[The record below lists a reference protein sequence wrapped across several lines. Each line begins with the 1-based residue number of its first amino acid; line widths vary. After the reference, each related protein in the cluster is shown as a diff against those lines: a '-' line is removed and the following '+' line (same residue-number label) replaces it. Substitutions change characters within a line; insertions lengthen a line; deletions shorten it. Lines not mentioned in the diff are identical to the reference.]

1 MLNNI
6 KMKNKLLIFASTMI
20 AFILTV
26 GALGYFYISQGSKD
40 MSSMFNDNLTP
51 IVHLENSKLHA
62 KSIEASM
69 LSLLYN
75 FDTLSPSQV
84 DERIDNI
91 QLYSENL
98 SSDMALYEKS
108 RLDDFETKT
117 LSEFKKARNEYVE
130 SLNKM
135 LELARAGDKTE
146 AADLFRAKK
155 DQLAKYQDYL
165 EELTKYNVEAAAGVD
180 RQNNIESA
188 NAAKITAGA
197 IALALICA
205 AALTY
210 LITISITRPLTV
222 ANLQLKTIAEGDLST
237 SIPEKYTAFKDEI
250 GEMSR
255 SIEHMQSSLRSLIAG
270 IKNSSDTIQES
281 SQTLLTITRESS
293 EAINCVARAMEEVA
307 SASMDQAKNSD
318 LITGMACKL
327 GDEIAHADA
336 LASDMI
342 ELSHKTSVLGQ
353 KGLQIV
359 GELDAKMSENM
370 RVSREI
376 NVEVNDMY
384 NYLKNIEQTVI
395 LIDKIANQT
404 NLLSLNASIEAAR
417 AGEMGR
423 GFAIVADEIRKLSEE
438 TEKAAKDI
446 NEMVSTIEYKAQGV
460 VNTMDEV
467 ESIVIQQGEAVNSTK
482 GVFTDTAELISKVV
496 ASVEQVK
503 NHTNDVNDNKEKI
516 IAAIG
521 HISSLI
527 QETTAATEET
537 SASME
542 EQAAAIEEVEN
553 HTGELSSIAQ
563 LLQRDVDKFKI

>member
-26 GALGYFYISQGSKD
+26 GALGYFYIAQGSKD

-62 KSIEASM
+62 KSIETSM

-84 DERIDNI
+84 DESIDNI

-117 LSEFKKARNEYVE
+117 LSEFKKARSEYVE
-130 SLNKM
+130 SLNKV
-135 LELARAGDKTE
+135 LELAKAGDKAG

-155 DQLAKYQDYL
+155 EQLAKYQDYL
-165 EELTKYNVEAAAGVD
+165 EELTKYNVEAAADVD
-180 RQNNIESA
+180 RQNDIESA
-188 NAAKITAGA
+188 NAAKITAAA
-197 IALALICA
+197 IALALVCA

-222 ANLQLKTIAEGDLST
+222 ANLQLKTIADGDLST

-255 SIEHMQSSLRSLIAG
+255 SIEHMQDSLKNLLSSVKS
-270 IKNSSDTIQES
+270 SSDTIKES
-281 SQTLLTITRESS
+281 SQTLHTITTESS
-293 EAINCVARAMEEVA
+293 EAINCVANAMEEVA
-307 SASMDQAKNSD
+307 SGSMTQAKNSD
-318 LITGMACKL
+318 IITGMAHEL
-327 GDEIAHADA
+327 GNKIAHADI

-342 ELSHKTSVLGQ
+342 ELSQKTSELSQ
-353 KGLQIV
+353 KGMQIV
-359 GELDAKMSENM
+359 GMLDSKMAENM
-370 RVSREI
+370 KVSKEI

-384 NYLKNIEQTVI
+384 NYLKTIEQTVI

-417 AGEMGR
+417 AGEMGM

-438 TEKAAKDI
+438 TERAAKDI
-446 NEMVSTIEYKAQGV
+446 KEMVSTIEDKAQSV
-460 VNTMDEV
+460 VSTMENV
-467 ESIVIQQGEAVNSTK
+467 ESIVVQQGNAVSSTK
-482 GVFTDTAELISKVV
+482 EVFIDTAELIAAVV

-503 NHTNDVNDNKEKI
+503 EHTRDVNENKEQI
-516 IAAIG
+516 IVAIDQ
-521 HISSLI
+521 ISSLI
-527 QETTAATEET
+527 QETTAATQET

-542 EQAAAIEEVEN
+542 EQAAAMEEVEN
-553 HTGELSSIAQ
+553 HTGELGSIAQ
-563 LLQRDVDKFKI
+563 LLQEDVNKFRM